1 MSEEQTKRTKPRGS
15 GERSKPSIF
24 WLIYLMVAPLFSIL
38 FKYEIRGKLPQNG
51 PFVLAGNHLSE
62 LDPVVIGYGVWKMG
76 RIPRFMAKDSL
87 FRVPVLKWL
96 LNASGQI
103 PVKRGRGGGEAV
115 EAAERL
121 METGGGVIIYPE
133 GTLTREPQLWPMR
146 GKSGAVRLAAAHNIP
161 LVPFAH
167 WGTQAVYGRYAK
179 RPTLRFRTPIVINV
193 GEPMDLGELELDA
206 KDRRIVQEASDRLME
221 RIVELQAELRPG
233 ETPPEELYIHH
244 VAKLEPTAEQ
254 KEQTEQATQTE
265 STERRD

>member
-1 MSEEQTKRTKPRGS
+1 MTTESTKRPRLGSS
-15 GERSKPSIF
+15 GERRKPSIF
-24 WLIYLMVAPLFSIL
+24 WLIYLLVAPLFSVL
-38 FKYEIRGKLPQNG
+38 FKYEIRGKLPQQG

-87 FRVPVLKWL
+87 FRIPVLKWL

-161 LVPFAH
+161 LIPFAH

-179 RPTLRFRTPIVINV
+179 RPTFRFRTPIIINV
-193 GEPMDLGELELDA
+193 GEPMNLNELVHDA
-206 KDRRIVQEASDRLME
+206 KDRVVVQEASDRLME
-221 RIVELQAELRPG
+221 HIVELQAELRPG
-233 ETPPEELYIHH
+233 ETPPEELYVHH
-244 VAKLEPTAEQ
+244 VARLDDAVPAQTREEPLGE
-254 KEQTEQATQTE
+254 
-265 STERRD
+265 